1 MDGHKSLWFQSTMQ
15 LSKRAEYGLR
25 ALLDLALAHRAG
37 RAHVRAGEI
46 RSLEGI
52 PAAFLEQ
59 ILVRLRADGFLKAKR
74 GRDGGYSLARP
85 AETIAVGEALRS
97 LEHSL
102 GPLRCVDDASAPPCT
117 CPDRENCGLRLLM
130 LDVHAAMVEVMDRY
144 SLADLAQIALNRC
157 RRENLPVPFAE
168 VSPFCESLVANLQ

>member
-1 MDGHKSLWFQSTMQ
+1 MQ

-37 RAHVRAGEI
+37 RGHVRAGEI

-59 ILVRLRADGFLKAKR
+59 ILARLRSDGFLTAKR

-85 AETIAVGEALRS
+85 AETISMGEALRS
-97 LEHSL
+97 LENSL
-102 GPLRCVDDASAPPCT
+102 GPLRCVEDSADASCT

-130 LDVHAAMVEVMDRY
+130 VDVHAAMVEVMDRY
-144 SLADLAQIALNRC
+144 SLADIAEIALNRC
-157 RRENLPVPFAE
+157 RRENLPVPFSGI
-168 VSPFCESLVANLQ
+168 VSFSESIVAHAQ

>member
-1 MDGHKSLWFQSTMQ
+1 MQ

-37 RAHVRAGEI
+37 RGHVRAGEI
-46 RSLEGI
+46 RSMEGI

-59 ILVRLRADGFLKAKR
+59 ILSRLRSDGFLTAKR

-85 AETIAVGEALRS
+85 AEAISIGEALRS

-102 GPLRCVDDASAPPCT
+102 GPLRCVDDSCET
-117 CPDRENCGLRLLM
+117 NCSCPDRENCGLRLLM
-130 LDVHAAMVEVMDRY
+130 VDVHAAMVEVMDRY
-144 SLADLAQIALNRC
+144 SLADIAQIAFNRC

-168 VSPFCESLVANLQ
+168 MDPFPESLVANAK